1 MRRIKGEKC
10 RLSDLKIG
18 QQCKILSNEISQKQL
33 RLHLLEMGLI
43 PETVVKIKKIAPF
56 RNTYSN
62 RGKRIRI
69 VFITKR
75 IEANFGTNNLK
86 GSVSS

>member
-62 RGKRIRI
+62 RVKR
-69 VFITKR
+69 
-75 IEANFGTNNLK
+75 L
-86 GSVSS
+86 